1 MSVVNLPSDHTAISF
16 HAKDLSLEEKLESLP
31 TKPGIYQ
38 FKNSEGKVIYVGKAA
53 NLRSRVRQ
61 YFQKSR
67 APEPRLES
75 MVARIVDVELVVT
88 GSEVEALILEANL
101 IKRLKPRYNVLLKD
115 DKSYPYIVITNEPF
129 PRVFVTRKKILGGK
143 YFGPY
148 TDVKTM
154 RFALKTIRD
163 IFMIRS
169 CNFDMT
175 EAAVAAG
182 KFKVCLDY
190 HIHKCEGPCEG
201 LVSAEHY
208 NRKIG
213 QAAQVLRGK
222 TEVAVQSLEEE
233 MQQYSQ
239 KLKFEEAGRVRDQ
252 IRALSVYSE
261 KQRVVASKQVDRDIG
276 GLTTK
281 GDDACGVIFKV
292 REGKVVGSQ
301 HFYLGNVEGREIG
314 EVVELLLE
322 RYYLD
327 AEDIPG
333 EIVLSDAP
341 TSMELLGEW
350 LRSRRG
356 EEVHL
361 EIPQGGEK
369 AKLVAM
375 ARNNAQYWL
384 DELEIQRMKRG
395 DYIPHSLKSLQRDLR
410 LESLPRKIECF
421 DNSNIQGTDPVSS
434 LVVFEDAKPKKS
446 EYRKYKIKTVV
457 GPDDFASMKEVVE
470 RRYTRMLQEQTPLPD
485 LIVIDGG
492 KGQLSSAVEVLE
504 KLGIMNT
511 PVVGLAKRLEE
522 IFVPGQS
529 DSIMLPRTST
539 GLRLLQQIRD
549 EAHRFAITFHRQ
561 LRSKRILQTEL
572 DLVKGIGRKRAQELL
587 EAFGSVQ
594 GVKFATEDQLAE
606 IVGEKV
612 AAKIKEYFGGD
623 ERNDEE

>member
-1 MSVVNLPSDHTAISF
+1 MEVPADTNAISF

-31 TKPGIYQ
+31 TQPGVYQ
-38 FKNSEGKVIYVGKAA
+38 YKNAEGKVIYVGKAA

-67 APEPRLES
+67 TPDPRLES
-75 MVARIVDVELVVT
+75 MIAKIVDVELVVT

-101 IKRLKPRYNVLLKD
+101 IKKLKPRYNVVLKD
-115 DKSYPYIVITNEPF
+115 DKSYPYIVVTNEQF
-129 PRVFVTRKKILGGK
+129 PRVFVTRRKLPGGK

-154 RFALKTIRD
+154 RFALKTVRD

-169 CNFDMT
+169 CNYDLT
-175 EAAVAAG
+175 EDSIAAG

-190 HIHKCEGPCEG
+190 HIHKCEGPCEA
-201 LVSAEHY
+201 LVSADHY
-208 NRKIG
+208 NKKIA

-222 TEVAVQSLEEE
+222 TDVAVQSLEEE
-233 MQQYSQ
+233 MRQLSDE
-239 KLKFEEAGRVRDQ
+239 LRFEDAGRVRDQ
-252 IRALSVYSE
+252 IKALAVYTE
-261 KQRVVASKQVDRDIG
+261 RQRVVAPKQVDRDIV
-276 GLTTK
+276 GLTIK

-301 HFYLGNVEGREIG
+301 HFYLGNVEGKETG
-314 EVVELLLE
+314 EVIELLLE
-322 RYYLD
+322 RYYLE
-327 AEDIPG
+327 AEDIPQ
-333 EIVLSDAP
+333 EVVLSDAP
-341 TSMELLGEW
+341 ASIDLLNRW

-356 EEVHL
+356 EEVAF
-361 EIPQGGEK
+361 EIPQGGDA

-375 ARNNAQYWL
+375 AKNNAQYWL

-395 DYIPHSLKSLQRDLR
+395 DFIPHSLKSLQRDLR
-410 LESLPRKIECF
+410 LESLPRRIECF
-421 DNSNIQGTDPVSS
+421 DNSNIQGSDPVSS

-446 EYRKYKIKTVV
+446 EYRKYKVKTVV

-470 RRYTRMLQEQTPLPD
+470 RRYSRMLQEQGPLPD
-485 LIVIDGG
+485 LIVVDGG
-492 KGQLSSAVEVLE
+492 KGQLSSAVEVLQ
-504 KLGIMNT
+504 KLGVSNT
-511 PVVGLAKRLEE
+511 PVIGLAKRLEE
-522 IFVPGQS
+522 VFVPGQR
-529 DSIMLPRTST
+529 DPVQMPRTST

-561 LRSKRILQTEL
+561 VRSKRILQTEL
-572 DLVKGIGRKRAQELL
+572 DLIKGIGKKRAQELL

-612 AAKIKEYFGGD
+612 AAQIKDHFGE
-623 ERNDEE
+623 ERPAEE